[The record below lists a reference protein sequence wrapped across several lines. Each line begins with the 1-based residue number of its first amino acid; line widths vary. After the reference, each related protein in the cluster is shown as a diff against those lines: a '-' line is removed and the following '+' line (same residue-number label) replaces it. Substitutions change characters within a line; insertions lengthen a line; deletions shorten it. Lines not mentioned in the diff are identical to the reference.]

1 MPERAWGFN
10 SPLAHRE
17 QRPGHLGDRASVTS
31 FAGLLVRPT
40 GQEAVRGDPRHPG
53 GRGGPLLLPRPVSGG
68 SKGEHRRPGCTDAP
82 PEVAVLP
89 TRSPWS
95 RRQFLGALGA
105 GAVGAGALAGC
116 SSGGGSGGSGEDG
129 ELTFTLWGGD
139 EEVNAFQAVADAFQQ
154 QEGVTVTLNQLP
166 YADVL
171 PSVDSRIQANDP
183 PDLFR
188 VSYIDLGRYTSLP
201 GVLADISSALPAGYA
216 DAFTPALWA
225 AVQGSDGTP
234 VGVPHHTDC
243 SAIVYNVPAFA
254 AAGVQ
259 VPTSLD
265 AAWTWEEFQQVLTEV
280 KGANG
285 GAFPVAMNWQAAGAY
300 RWLSFLAQAGGS
312 VFNDDLSQV
321 TIDSD
326 AGRRALTWT
335 QGLYTAGLHDPTF
348 LVQAGNYP
356 DETFPTGS
364 PLSIATGDFNL
375 PSLVTSA
382 TGFDWGA
389 TYLPRDVAAATD
401 LGGNAIVVT
410 NGPNA
415 EAAARFA
422 AFLADA
428 QNMKTFCEA
437 TTVLPTRTDVTD
449 LTYAVRP
456 DLMPVFVEQATTIP
470 ESLVAASTSPVFTQV
485 NQALQQGLEGAFA
498 SGAGVDETLQG
509 LQSAI
514 EQALEQQA

>member
-1 MPERAWGFN
+1 
-10 SPLAHRE
+10 
-17 QRPGHLGDRASVTS
+17 
-31 FAGLLVRPT
+31 
-40 GQEAVRGDPRHPG
+40 
-53 GRGGPLLLPRPVSGG
+53 
-68 SKGEHRRPGCTDAP
+68 
-82 PEVAVLP
+82 VLP

-105 GAVGAGALAGC
+105 GAVGAGALTGC
-116 SSGGGSGGSGEDG
+116 SSSSGGGGGSGEDG
-129 ELTFTLWGGD
+129 ALTFTLWGGD
-139 EEVNAFQAVADAFQQ
+139 EELAAFQAVADAFQQ
-154 QEGVTVTLNQLP
+154 QEGVTVRLNQLP
-166 YADVL
+166 YPDVL

-188 VSYIDLGRYTSLP
+188 VSYIDLGRYTSLE
-201 GVLADISSALPAGYA
+201 GVLADISSALPDGYA

-225 AVQGSDGTP
+225 AVQGADGTP

-243 SAIVYNVPAFA
+243 SAMVYNAPAFA

-259 VPTSLD
+259 VPTTLD
-265 AAWTWEEFQQVLTEV
+265 TAWTWEELQQVLTEV

-285 GAFPVAMNWQAAGAY
+285 GAYPVAMNWQAAGAY

-321 TIDSD
+321 TIASD
-326 AGRRALTWT
+326 AGQRALTWT

-356 DETFPTGS
+356 DEAFPAGS

-382 TGFDWGA
+382 TSFEWGA

-401 LGGNAIVVT
+401 LGGNAVVVT

-415 EAAARFA
+415 EAAAKFA
-422 AFLADA
+422 VFLADA
-428 QNMKTFCEA
+428 QNMKSFCEA

-449 LTYAVRP
+449 LAYAVRP

-470 ESLVAASTSPVFTQV
+470 ESLVTASTSPVFTQV
-485 NQALQQGLEGAFA
+485 NQALQQGLESAFA

-509 LQSAI
+509 LQTAI
-514 EQALEQQA
+514 EQALEQQQA